1 MPEEWTGDVIGI
13 MHNNKISYKQL
24 AVKLDWHEKYLSAV
38 LNSKR
43 NPVGAEQKVRNAL
56 KEIIEGK
63 T

>member
-13 MHNNKISYKQL
+13 MHNNKISYTQL
-24 AVKLDWHEKYLSAV
+24 AKKIGWHEKYLSAV

-56 KEIIEGK
+56 KEILEEK
-63 T
+63 